1 MYLLPLPLAVIIL
14 ALVPL
19 LYGLGHPLSKSAQ
32 LIVAIIA
39 IILAVLSGTWY
50 WSGRPARRPPP

>member
-19 LYGLGHPLSKSAQ
+19 FFGLGHPLAKSAQ
-32 LIVAIIA
+32 LIIAIIA
-39 IILAVLSGTWY
+39 IILALISGTWY
-50 WSGRPARRPPP
+50 WGYRRHPPPP